1 MQVLAIVVLKWKWL
15 VKQVASGRHH
25 VELGSNQ
32 LAQAHP
38 STASEEW

>member
-1 MQVLAIVVLKWKWL
+1 MVALKWKWL

-25 VELGSNQ
+25 IGLGSNQ

>member
-1 MQVLAIVVLKWKWL
+1 MVVLKWKWL
-15 VKQVASGRHH
+15 VKQVASGGYHIR
-25 VELGSNQ
+25 LGSNQ